1 MKLSNDYKAKLNI
14 LIPFYRNQKL
24 EETKNDKWRQKRFYT
39 DTKTNT
45 LICSTRTYCVLE
57 NQKDTVKDEIYEFA
71 VNKLNKRIEEHNEWN
86 QIIKDSTKQLIDA
99 MDRKQ
104 DEEAVIIINHLLTQL
119 HDTKDILYYDEVC
132 NLLKALKYFLS
143 DREFVSEKEFYNLDK
158 ISDIYKEELYDLL
171 IYYLFVY
178 ANYHEDEKIEYV
190 LNKYPYDQSKLI
202 SNQRF
207 AVYKFIRKQ
216 SYTEAQNLYLKLLS
230 KLNDTKY
237 EIQKLYIYMDLL
249 SILVHYD
256 NPNTIKKYCDI
267 IESLLDITPLT
278 KNQKYIFYNNL
289 ATKYLLIEDYEK
301 CLDYLKKAFTYNSSD
316 TVRMLI
322 CICFAYTML
331 NKDIPNQY
339 LSCDDKTKG
348 DNIDLLL
355 YDYFKNFDEETKHAG
370 INYLLKN
377 VLPSLKYNDDL
388 YYEIIEKII
397 FNYCEENKA
406 YKPLFIFN
414 SMKKDAKTQINHK

>member
-1 MKLSNDYKAKLNI
+1 
-14 LIPFYRNQKL
+14 
-24 EETKNDKWRQKRFYT
+24 
-39 DTKTNT
+39 
-45 LICSTRTYCVLE
+45 
-57 NQKDTVKDEIYEFA
+57 
-71 VNKLNKRIEEHNEWN
+71 
-86 QIIKDSTKQLIDA
+86 
-99 MDRKQ
+99 
-104 DEEAVIIINHLLTQL
+104 
-119 HDTKDILYYDEVC
+119 
-132 NLLKALKYFLS
+132 
-143 DREFVSEKEFYNLDK
+143 
-158 ISDIYKEELYDLL
+158 
-171 IYYLFVY
+171 
-178 ANYHEDEKIEYV
+178 
-190 LNKYPYDQSKLI
+190 
-202 SNQRF
+202 
-207 AVYKFIRKQ
+207 
-216 SYTEAQNLYLKLLS
+216 
-230 KLNDTKY
+230 
-237 EIQKLYIYMDLL
+237 MDLL
-249 SILVHYD
+249 PILVHYD

>member
-143 DREFVSEKEFYNLDK
+143 DREFVS
-158 ISDIYKEELYDLL
+158 
-171 IYYLFVY
+171 
-178 ANYHEDEKIEYV
+178 
-190 LNKYPYDQSKLI
+190 
-202 SNQRF
+202 
-207 AVYKFIRKQ
+207 
-216 SYTEAQNLYLKLLS
+216 
-230 KLNDTKY
+230 
-237 EIQKLYIYMDLL
+237 
-249 SILVHYD
+249 
-256 NPNTIKKYCDI
+256 
-267 IESLLDITPLT
+267 
-278 KNQKYIFYNNL
+278 
-289 ATKYLLIEDYEK
+289 
-301 CLDYLKKAFTYNSSD
+301 
-316 TVRMLI
+316 
-322 CICFAYTML
+322 
-331 NKDIPNQY
+331 
-339 LSCDDKTKG
+339 
-348 DNIDLLL
+348 
-355 YDYFKNFDEETKHAG
+355 
-370 INYLLKN
+370 
-377 VLPSLKYNDDL
+377 
-388 YYEIIEKII
+388 
-397 FNYCEENKA
+397 
-406 YKPLFIFN
+406 
-414 SMKKDAKTQINHK
+414 